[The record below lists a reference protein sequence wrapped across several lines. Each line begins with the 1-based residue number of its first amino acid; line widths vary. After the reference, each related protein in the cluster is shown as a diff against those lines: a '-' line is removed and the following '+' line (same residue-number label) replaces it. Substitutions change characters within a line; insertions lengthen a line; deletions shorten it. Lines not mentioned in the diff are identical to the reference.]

1 MNDLFKKIKQFTK
14 MIPKIKNYFINLLKL
29 EPKELDF
36 IVENVSNYKEYINI
50 IEKDIKYLNSGV
62 IIIFPK
68 NLIKKDFKDK
78 KNILFQIINIL
89 RENKDNILLD
99 TVLFRKKFPKYL
111 DNLNS
116 EQKLILKNF
125 LELNNPN
132 DQIVR
137 DINFHLV
144 KSSKDNKLIVNT
156 LTKYRIEICNGKD
169 SYDFLMTSFS
179 NIDFEKLTD
188 EQIEKLF
195 IIISNMKYL
204 NENNLLKLYTL
215 VLCKLK
221 NLKDFERILWK
232 IFRDN
237 NCKNIMDDGL
247 FLQTNF
253 NIFWVL
259 YNNKKDETNENIFIK
274 MFYFFK
280 NNEAE
285 KLSLE
290 FLENIS
296 KIPNM
301 DFSLKIINNILSKEN
316 LNNKEFEIII
326 FFFISLPIEN
336 SESSL
341 KNLLK
346 ASFNESK
353 TIIKEIEINDFYR
366 NSNKITASIR
376 IFNIINKY
384 QEFNE
389 LKQDDFYKK
398 SIIGFNKFEKSVQ
411 DNNKITFSQLKILE
425 KLINQNNAFFNEKL
439 IYFDIE
445 KKNIIIN
452 NIKNKYLYF
461 SKKKEKLEQCLKYL
475 EEFSTS
481 EDIKL
486 KSLIISKIKYSD
498 KSLQK
503 FEENLKQ
510 QNFLKQIDQL
520 FERVK
525 KFNKMK
531 TLKVTSIFL
540 NELENKIEKE
550 EEKIKYLEN
559 RINEAKKILSIV
571 TIKEIDKNLL
581 YEYLSLFQDKESLLN
596 EINNLKFYFNIN
608 LDENSSLI
616 ENYLFFNL
624 KKSKIQ
630 KILNDLINVFKLF
643 NVVRTKFSIK
653 INELIKRIQDLEND
667 DIKAEDNLNLEKV
680 IQNISSIDLIINEF
694 ENIEPSLNLKI
705 IPMDIALYTIGVFQE
720 NALLTFLFKLT
731 LDDLRDITNSIAG
744 SSFDINDIN
753 NYQIIKSIINKLKEN
768 CGFKENDDY
777 FYDDVDDEEDY
788 IMMLKPILT
797 DIKFL
802 KLIPQLISEK
812 FNGKEIEEI
821 KSILKFSAKNQPK
834 LSVLFDN
841 KKGFESSKQ
850 DIKSIV

>member
-1 MNDLFKKIKQFTK
+1 M
-14 MIPKIKNYFINLLKL
+14 
-29 EPKELDF
+29 
-36 IVENVSNYKEYINI
+36 
-50 IEKDIKYLNSGV
+50 
-62 IIIFPK
+62 
-68 NLIKKDFKDK
+68 
-78 KNILFQIINIL
+78 
-89 RENKDNILLD
+89 
-99 TVLFRKKFPKYL
+99 
-111 DNLNS
+111 
-116 EQKLILKNF
+116 
-125 LELNNPN
+125 ELNNPN

-326 FFFISLPIEN
+326 FFFISLPIDN

-346 ASFNESK
+346 ASFNEIK

-445 KKNIIIN
+445 KKNNIIN

-475 EEFSTS
+475 
-481 EDIKL
+481 
-486 KSLIISKIKYSD
+486 
-498 KSLQK
+498 
-503 FEENLKQ
+503 
-510 QNFLKQIDQL
+510 
-520 FERVK
+520 
-525 KFNKMK
+525 
-531 TLKVTSIFL
+531 
-540 NELENKIEKE
+540 
-550 EEKIKYLEN
+550 
-559 RINEAKKILSIV
+559 
-571 TIKEIDKNLL
+571 
-581 YEYLSLFQDKESLLN
+581 
-596 EINNLKFYFNIN
+596 
-608 LDENSSLI
+608 
-616 ENYLFFNL
+616 
-624 KKSKIQ
+624 
-630 KILNDLINVFKLF
+630 
-643 NVVRTKFSIK
+643 
-653 INELIKRIQDLEND
+653 
-667 DIKAEDNLNLEKV
+667 
-680 IQNISSIDLIINEF
+680 
-694 ENIEPSLNLKI
+694 
-705 IPMDIALYTIGVFQE
+705 
-720 NALLTFLFKLT
+720 
-731 LDDLRDITNSIAG
+731 
-744 SSFDINDIN
+744 
-753 NYQIIKSIINKLKEN
+753 
-768 CGFKENDDY
+768 
-777 FYDDVDDEEDY
+777 
-788 IMMLKPILT
+788 
-797 DIKFL
+797 
-802 KLIPQLISEK
+802 
-812 FNGKEIEEI
+812 
-821 KSILKFSAKNQPK
+821 
-834 LSVLFDN
+834 
-841 KKGFESSKQ
+841 
-850 DIKSIV
+850 